1 MGTAVEVFEGAEA
14 VLVPRSRFAP
24 VKKTSDLFI
33 VRSDVYQLNEDFTL
47 QMHPDR
53 EGNAPVVD
61 LDPRYYQFIDE
72 FDARFAYGVPSL
84 LACDSLSIDGDFC
97 FGTDIAIRGNVNLEN
112 ESEAQRFIEDGSVLA
127 A

>member
-33 VRSDVYQLNEDFTL
+33 VRSDVYHLTEDFTL

-53 EGNAPVVD
+53 EGNAPMVN
-61 LDPRYYQFIDE
+61 LDPRYFQFIDD

-84 LACDSLSIDGDFC
+84 LECISLSIDGDYC
-97 FGTDIAIRGNVNLEN
+97 FGAEVKIRGDVKLKN
-112 ESEAQRFIEDGSVLA
+112 ESAAQRFIADGSILGA
-127 A
+127 